1 MNKTRQFRSSDQIIS
16 AFDSILRN
24 LTDPGAGQERTTVA
38 QQEYPPGP
46 AEPENL
52 TPEER
57 AHGAGLMRV
66 NHVGEVC
73 AQALYLGQAAVASDP
88 NIAESMRQAAH
99 EELAHLSWCEQRLQE
114 LGGRRS
120 LLNPLWA
127 TGSLMIGMVV
137 GVTGDKRSLG
147 FIEETEA
154 QVCAHLDG
162 HLAKLPEQD
171 VRSRKI
177 VNAMRKDEAEHAE
190 RARAMGAKRL
200 SPLARLLMKIQA
212 KIMTTVA
219 YRI

>member
-38 QQEYPPGP
+38 RQQYPPGP

-73 AQALYLGQAAVASDP
+73 AQALYLGQAAVASDQ
-88 NIAESMRQAAH
+88 NIADSMRQAAH
-99 EELAHLSWCEQRLQE
+99 EELAHLSWCDQRLQE

-190 RARAMGAKRL
+190 RARVMGAKRL